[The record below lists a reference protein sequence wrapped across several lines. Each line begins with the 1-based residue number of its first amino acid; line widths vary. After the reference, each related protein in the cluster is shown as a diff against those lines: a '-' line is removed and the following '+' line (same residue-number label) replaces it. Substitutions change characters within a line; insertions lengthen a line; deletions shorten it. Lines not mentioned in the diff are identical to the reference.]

1 MSSDLPKEMHV
12 IEISEPGGPEVLKPA
27 RRPIPLP
34 SANEVLVQVAA
45 AGVNRP
51 DVIQRQGLYPPPPG
65 ASDIPGLEIAG
76 TIVACGDG
84 ADNWAVGQAVTALV
98 AGGGYAEYCTAPA
111 AQCLPR
117 PPGLSWEESAALPE
131 TFFTVWSNVFDRCRL
146 RSGERFLIHGGSS
159 GIGTT
164 AIQLAKSFG
173 AEVFATAGST
183 EKCRVCEELGARRA
197 INYREEDYV
206 AVIKEETDGKGADV
220 ILDMV
225 GGDYLQR
232 NIKAAA
238 NDARICYIA
247 FLQGSK
253 TNVDLMPLMLKR
265 LTLTGSTLRAR
276 SIDFKAAIAKK
287 LRQQVWP
294 RIEAGEI
301 KPVMA
306 KVFPLSEATDA
317 HRLME
322 SSRHIG
328 KIVLLLNH

>member
-1 MSSDLPKEMHV
+1 MSSDLPKEMQV
-12 IEISEPGGPEVLKPA
+12 IEIAESGGPEVLKPA
-27 RRPIPLP
+27 SRAVPMP
-34 SANEVLVQVAA
+34 ADGEVLVKVAA

-76 TIVACGDG
+76 TLVSCGG
-84 ADNWAVGQAVTALV
+84 GVENLSVGQEVTALV

-117 PPGLSWEESAALPE
+117 PAGLSWEEAAALPE
-131 TFFTVWSNVFDRCRL
+131 TFFTVWSNLFDRCDL
-146 RSGERFLIHGGSS
+146 QSGERFLIHGGSS

-164 AIQLAKSFG
+164 AIQLAKAFG
-173 AEVFATAGST
+173 AEVFATAGSA
-183 EKCRVCEELGARRA
+183 EKCKVCEELGARRA
-197 INYREEDYV
+197 INYRDEDFV
-206 AVIKEETDGKGADV
+206 AVLKEETGGKGVNV

-232 NIKAAA
+232 NIKVAA

-253 TNVDLMPLMLKR
+253 ANVDLMPLMLKR

-276 SIDFKAAIAKK
+276 SIDFKAAIGQK
-287 LRQQVWP
+287 LQEKVWP

-306 KVFPLSEATDA
+306 KVFPLSEAAEA
-317 HRLME
+317 HNLME
-322 SSRHIG
+322 SSQHIG
-328 KIVLLLNH
+328 KIVLLPDA